1 MTVLQATETQNTEGF
16 WLRGDYDVK
25 DDLTILTDGGRA
37 IPLAK
42 YTLMAQIVATL
53 KLVPMISLVLTTGAS
68 IPYGIFLG
76 EDIPA
81 ADLVAGDVTDQQIAV
96 LGEPADFD
104 IEKLVFD
111 QGTLDI
117 DDIIDTGTVQAA
129 TVRKKLAD
137 IGFNASTTEEI
148 FQAQPL
154 T

>member
-1 MTVLQATETQNTEGF
+1 MTVLQSGETQNTEGF

-53 KLVPMISLVLTTGAS
+53 KLVPMTSLVLTTGAS
-68 IPYGIFLG
+68 VPFGIFLG

-104 IEKLVFD
+104 IDKLVFD

-117 DDIIDTGTVQAA
+117 DDIIDTGTIQA
-129 TVRKKLAD
+129 TTIRSKLSQL
-137 IGFNASTTEEI
+137 GFNASEAQEI
-148 FQAQPL
+148 FQTQPL